1 MVTLLFLS
9 SLQNWSFGD
18 GTNSTQQ
25 NPTHT
30 YFTQGNYTVNLTVI
44 NAIGNNSKLATIY
57 VLTPMQTIQQ
67 MTTFIQGSVTSGELS
82 SGLGDV
88 LIATISA
95 AKVSLNNGNTLAT
108 IVELKAFVAQVKIY
122 VNFGILPPTDGQI
135 LIDKANDV
143 IDYLSNQ
150 VT

>member
-1 MVTLLFLS
+1 
-9 SLQNWSFGD
+9 
-18 GTNSTQQ
+18 
-25 NPTHT
+25 
-30 YFTQGNYTVNLTVI
+30 
-44 NAIGNNSKLATIY
+44 
-57 VLTPMQTIQQ
+57 MQTIQQ